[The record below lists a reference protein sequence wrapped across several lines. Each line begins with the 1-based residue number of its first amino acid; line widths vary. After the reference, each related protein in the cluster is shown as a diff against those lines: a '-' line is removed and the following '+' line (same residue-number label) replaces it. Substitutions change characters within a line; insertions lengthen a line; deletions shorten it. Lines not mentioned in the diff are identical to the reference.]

1 MRCEVDAPDEQA
13 AIKRAAEVFDIPPER
28 QDRISVRVVARRIAP
43 RTPVLE
49 NAGNSIQRYIPGAF
63 LRDIISVDGV
73 RRREPMHPDEYR
85 RLHASCLRMAQQS
98 NSPDERGRW
107 LALAKDC
114 ENLLG
119 DSSSERRSK
128 SLSTRLT
135 TRAAANLGAA

>member
-1 MRCEVDAPDEQA
+1 MDAPDEQA

-98 NSPDERGRW
+98 NSPDERARW

-114 ENLLG
+114 ENLVKG
-119 DSSSERRSK
+119 DQSK
-128 SLSTRLT
+128 LRVTRLT
-135 TRAAANLGAA
+135 TRSSVGLRPANV